1 MNDRLTYLQLID
13 AVAHRQGMSKKR
25 TEQFIREFF
34 ALIQESLIKD
44 SYVRIKGLGTF
55 KLIEV
60 QHRDSVDVHTG
71 NKINIQGHTKIAFTP
86 EGPLKEKI
94 NQPFANFET
103 VLLNDESLLENTELA
118 EHEDLEGGTD
128 YVYPEEEAEAVNVD
142 KGQMEEPMV
151 DKPQEE
157 EKEASSTKPEATTT
171 TPVRKI
177 ERNGL
182 WSRILSFLKN
192 M

>member
-55 KLIEV
+55 RLIEV

-71 NKINIQGHTKIAFTP
+71 DKINIQGHTKIVFTP
-86 EGPLKEKI
+86 ERPLKEKI
-94 NQPFANFET
+94 NLPFANFET
-103 VLLNDESLLENTELA
+103 VLLNDESLLENTELT
-118 EHEDLEGGTD
+118 ELEDLEVETD
-128 YVYPEEEAEAVNVD
+128 CVYSEEETEAMNVD
-142 KGQMEEPMV
+142 MEQMEPMV
-151 DKPQEE
+151 DQPQEE
-157 EKEASSTKPEATTT
+157 EKEASSAKPEAPTTP
-171 TPVRKI
+171 PVRKK
-177 ERNGL
+177 ELNGL